1 MTRGGGIRETVVE
14 VGKTG
19 VEVEKTGAGAGAG
32 KTGVGVRTTGSPGE
46 SGDPRAAN
54 PPLEPG
60 RLIQG
65 KVLSFSADGR
75 VVLQLAGQQIVAR
88 SAIPLT
94 PGQEFWF
101 EVRQGSAGLQLALAD
116 KQGAMYRFLQQAM
129 GGLRDLGHLNELL
142 GSLKQWPT
150 GALPTEMA
158 EQLARLTLG
167 SSPAPEKI
175 IQLLSWLN
183 ADGSGHQGKS
193 ATSLAAQLQ
202 ALLVAMRQTQRQA
215 QARSYQGIHEIM
227 NVMSR
232 ISGVLEAMVGM
243 NEQPAPPQQSSFW
256 LFPCFFS
263 LGAGGGSWLFSRQ
276 AQLVDDQESSSLVFF
291 LEMSRLGELQLQVK
305 QRGNRLD
312 GDFVLAETAAAE
324 FLQGR
329 LEELRQ
335 RLEKLGY
342 QATFRC
348 RGGATPLLSAIKD
361 ALEKAICV
369 APRKL
374 VDIKA

>member
-1 MTRGGGIRETVVE
+1 MVE